1 MRKYLLWVALCCA
14 CVWVGGVEAREA
26 PPLANDPALEQR
38 VLEIS
43 QELRC
48 LVCQN
53 ETIAA
58 SQADLA
64 NDLRQQI
71 RTKLQEGETPD
82 QIREFMVDR
91 YGEFVLY
98 KPRLSTKTVL
108 LWAGPFVLLVF
119 AFGILWRAIRRRPEE
134 EPAPAELSTQD
145 ALRAR
150 QLLGITEEKDS

>member
-1 MRKYLLWVALCCA
+1 MRKYLLLIALGCA
-14 CVWVGGVEAREA
+14 WLGMAGAWAKEA
-26 PPLANDPALEQR
+26 PALANDPALEER

-58 SQADLA
+58 SHADLA
-64 NDLRQQI
+64 VDLRQQI

-82 QIREFMVDR
+82 QIRKFMVDR

-98 KPRLSTKTVL
+98 KPRLSAKTLL
-108 LWAGPFVLLVF
+108 LWGGPFVLLLLALF
-119 AFGILWRAIRRRPEE
+119 ILWRTIRHRPGDS
-134 EPAPAELSTQD
+134 EPTMTAQDTQ
-145 ALRAR
+145 RAR
-150 QLLGITEEKDS
+150 ELLGVSKENHS